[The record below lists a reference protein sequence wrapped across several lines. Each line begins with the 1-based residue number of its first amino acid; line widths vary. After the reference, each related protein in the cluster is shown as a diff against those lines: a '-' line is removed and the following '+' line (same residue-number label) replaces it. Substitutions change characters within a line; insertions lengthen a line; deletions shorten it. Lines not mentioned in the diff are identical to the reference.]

1 MKCSM
6 STVAQSQVILP
17 SCALNDASSKRGIE
31 RGIGKHVVAL
41 EFAHESPPY
50 EFTLPLLSVDDG
62 VDVQLTPE
70 TTEASSVPQN
80 TQVKRSKSQL
90 YIELY

>member
-1 MKCSM
+1 MPM
-6 STVAQSQVILP
+6 VAQSQVILS
-17 SCALNDASSKRGIE
+17 SCTLNNDEYSSSKGGTE

-50 EFTLPLLSVDDG
+50 QFTLPLPFNDDG
-62 VDVQLTPE
+62 VDAQLTIPE

-80 TQVKRSKSQL
+80 MQVKRSQLQL
-90 YIELY
+90 YI